1 MMYISAKWA
10 KKIHR
15 DQMID
20 RVIAKSVLLLSVLGI
35 VAGFVIVGVIII
47 SATTSLCGQCL

>member
-1 MMYISAKWA
+1 MYISAKWA